1 MSQTKLLSG
10 NLLFVLLACIM
21 LSSISRTAS
30 ALNYNTVELGSLGG
44 TSACAT
50 GINNAGQIV
59 GYSTGS
65 DGQQHPFSWNA
76 TNGMQILPT
85 DSHFVPLGIN
95 DNGVVAGYVDTYAA
109 FWSSTLG
116 LNTLGEAGG
125 VATSV
130 NNNGLITGWAGRN
143 VDPYL
148 QKTYVWSLD
157 GSATDLGFSFDSYSW
172 AFGINNGGQVAGTAD
187 GEAFVWDADSGV
199 HYLGA
204 LGADGSSANAINDAG
219 MVVGLSDVDWH
230 TKAVFTWTKGSGMSS
245 AFTFNPEEGY
255 TPVAVDSSGMIVG
268 NCSNGVFTWSAND
281 GLEIVS
287 PGEVCGINDAGQLVG
302 RVRTATGYE
311 AVLWQPVPEP
321 SAFVVLACGLV
332 GILTRT
338 RKRRSS

>member
-10 NLLFVLLACIM
+10 SLPFVLLACTV
-21 LSSISRTAS
+21 LSSISGTAFAFDYS
-30 ALNYNTVELGSLGG
+30 MVDLGSLGG

-76 TNGMQILPT
+76 TNGMQIMPT
-85 DSHFVPLGIN
+85 DSHFVPLDIN

-109 FWSSTLG
+109 FWSSSLG
-116 LNTLGEAGG
+116 LNALGEAGG

-143 VDPYL
+143 VDPYM

-157 GSATDLGFSFDSYSW
+157 GSATDLGFSPYSGSL
-172 AFGINNGGQVAGTAD
+172 AFGINSGGQVVGTAN
-187 GEAFVWDADSGV
+187 GEAFVWDADNGA

-204 LGADGSSANAINDAG
+204 LGPDGSSANAISDTG
-219 MVVGLSDVDWH
+219 MVVGLSDLDWH
-230 TKAVFTWTKGSGMSS
+230 TKAVFTWTKGSGMSL
-245 AFTFNPEEGY
+245 AFTFNSEECY

-268 NCSNGVFTWSAND
+268 NCSSGVFTWSAND
-281 GLEIVS
+281 GLAIVGQ
-287 PGEVCGINDAGQLVG
+287 GEVCGINDSGQFVG
-302 RVRTATGYE
+302 RIRTSTGYD

-321 SAFVVLACGLV
+321 SSLLALLAGFVTVGGL
-332 GILTRT
+332 IRRQTR
-338 RKRRSS
+338 